1 MLCTYVLTMIY
12 IDIVLILFSYCAGR
26 DAEGGVNWNG
36 QHFERVVCR
45 DGGGGGRMKG
55 EGGGGR
61 GEGYMVRTNETRA

>member
-36 QHFERVVCR
+36 QHFYSRGWCV
-45 DGGGGGRMKG
+45 GMGGGRMKG
-55 EGGGGR
+55 EGGGLY
-61 GEGYMVRTNETRA
+61 GEDQ